1 MRRSGF
7 VSVVGGSLLVLA
19 LVLGACRTEISSGP
33 GGGSQGSPS
42 GGNPSAE
49 GDQPAEEKIP
59 STPAARFFW
68 GTWIRMDNGTHYKVY
83 EDTVKQEDGGAIYY
97 VSPSST
103 TERMVVS
110 GLGTFTKESDSV
122 IMNGSIPYFRKGGA
136 NPSYRMR
143 LVGFV

>member
-49 GDQPAEEKIP
+49 GDQVPGDQVPGDQPAEEEIP

-68 GTWIRMDNGTHYKVY
+68 GTWIRMDNGAHYKVY
-83 EDTVKQEDGGAIYY
+83 EDTVTQEDGGQRYM
-97 VSPSST
+97 P
-103 TERMVVS
+103 
-110 GLGTFTKESDSV
+110 LQ
-122 IMNGSIPYFRKGGA
+122 A
-136 NPSYRMR
+136 N
-143 LVGFV
+143 